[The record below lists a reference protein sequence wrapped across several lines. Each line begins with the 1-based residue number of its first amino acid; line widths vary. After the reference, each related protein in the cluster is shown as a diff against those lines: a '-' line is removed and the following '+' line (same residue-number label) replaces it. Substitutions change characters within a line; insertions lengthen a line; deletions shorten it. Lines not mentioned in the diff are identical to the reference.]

1 MNEKRQTFASFVLP
15 VHCSRIPFRFV
26 HNSCVGIFCSLF
38 SFEEKKSHIKFR
50 LANSS
55 DKRTRT
61 HTLNISHLI
70 NRREVNN
77 FAGGKWMQ
85 TFFLFRFVLLIH
97 FNLFLSLSLSLD
109 RSRSYRELILVAF
122 CRAGDT
128 QNASWPWLTAVL
140 LKWAWIRL
148 QFGSKW
154 NKKSPQKTR
163 TKLEKNVN
171 SVQLI
176 IHSKRFRIDKLFRW
190 QAQFCEN
197 QQLHASH
204 RQCSSECERKN
215 IRQQIK
221 LQSLNWISV

>member
-26 HNSCVGIFCSLF
+26 HNSCVGIFFLF
-38 SFEEKKSHIKFR
+38 SLLKRKNRIKFR

-97 FNLFLSLSLSLD
+97 FNLFLSLSIVPWVNSCCVLPCRWYSK
-109 RSRSYRELILVAF
+109 RVVAVADG
-122 CRAGDT
+122 CIIEMSM
-128 QNASWPWLTAVL
+128 NSP
-140 LKWAWIRL
+140 
-148 QFGSKW
+148 SW

-176 IHSKRFRIDKLFRW
+176 IHSKRFQIDKLFRW